1 MTVGMEASAAS
12 AVPALAPHDEPK
24 LRVVHLTTSYPRH
37 EGDFAGR
44 FVADLV
50 RGLAGHVDVSVLAPG
65 GYRDFG
71 LAYGGGLVGDLPRR
85 PWLAPLLVASMG
97 LAVRPAP
104 RPPVASRVLPVRRPA
119 RRRALVPAPG
129 LAAGAFC
136 VLARRRFVLTLHGP
150 GTAGR
155 FADLELARRHP
166 RLFGFVV
173 RRAEVVIG
181 VSEALAEAAR
191 GCGAREVR
199 TIPNGVD
206 LPASTG
212 DAAEPAEV
220 LFVGRLS
227 PEKGI
232 AELVAATQG
241 VNLVVAGDG
250 PLRHLVPG
258 ALGFVPHDKLG
269 ELYDRASVVVCPSY
283 REGLPLCVLEA
294 MAHGKPVVASAVG
307 GIPELVEDGV
317 TGFLVEPGDVAG
329 LRAAIERLLADPML
343 RRRPGR
349 PAPEPAAQ
357 RCSWER
363 VTVATVAA
371 YEGRAQTTMP
381 SLQYG
386 ASRPAAPRVARATL
400 AAWPARNGRRPS
412 VRPTRRHGLR

>member
-12 AVPALAPHDEPK
+12 ALPALADDEPR

-71 LAYGGGLVGDLPRR
+71 LAYGRGIVGNLRRR
-85 PWLAPLLVASMG
+85 PWLAPLLLASMI
-97 LAVRPAP
+97 LAVRRA
-104 RPPVASRVLPVRRPA
+104 AGRRD
-119 RRRALVPAPG
+119 LVHAHW
-129 LAAGAFC
+129 LAAGLIC
-136 VLARRRFVLTLHGP
+136 VLARRRFVLTLHGS

-166 RLFGFVV
+166 RLVRFVV

-181 VSEALAEAAR
+181 VSEVLAEAAR
-191 GCGAREVR
+191 RCGGRDVR

-206 LPASTG
+206 LPTRIG
-212 DAAEPAEV
+212 AEAELAEV

-232 AELVAATQG
+232 AELVAATPG
-241 VNLVVAGDG
+241 LNLVVAGDG
-250 PLRHLVPG
+250 PLRHLVPE
-258 ALGFVPHDKLG
+258 ALGFVSHEELG
-269 ELYDRASVVVCPSY
+269 ELYDRAAVVVCPSY

-294 MAHGKPVVASAVG
+294 MAHGRPVVASAVG

-329 LRAAIERLLADPML
+329 LRAAIERLLADPVL
-343 RRRPGR
+343 RRRLGC
-349 PAPEPAAQ
+349 AARARVAE
-357 RCSWER
+357 RCSWDR
-363 VTVATVAA
+363 VTAATLAA
-371 YEGRAQTTMP
+371 YEGSAQTTMP

-386 ASRPAAPRVARATL
+386 ASRPAAPRVARARL
-400 AAWPARNGRRPS
+400 AAWPTRNGRRPS
-412 VRPTRRHGLR
+412 PRPTSRRGLR

>member
-1 MTVGMEASAAS
+1 MTVGMEASVA
-12 AVPALAPHDEPK
+12 PALSAPVEER

-71 LAYGGGLVGDLPRR
+71 LAYGRGLVGNLRRR
-85 PWLAPLLVASMG
+85 PWLAPLLVVSMI
-97 LAVRPAP
+97 LAVRRA
-104 RPPVASRVLPVRRPA
+104 A
-119 RRRALVPAPG
+119 RRRDLVHAHW
-129 LAAGAFC
+129 LAAGAIC
-136 VLARRRFVLTLHGP
+136 VLARRRFVLTLHGS

-191 GCGAREVR
+191 RCGGRDVR
-199 TIPNGVD
+199 TIPNGVA
-206 LPASTG
+206 LPTRTG
-212 DAAEPAEV
+212 VEADPPEV

-232 AELVAATQG
+232 AELVAATEG
-241 VNLVVAGDG
+241 MNLVVAGDG

-258 ALGFVPHDKLG
+258 ALGFVPHDELG
-269 ELYDRASVVVCPSY
+269 ELYDRAAVVVCPSY

-307 GIPELVEDGV
+307 GIPEVVENGV
-317 TGFLVEPGDVAG
+317 TGYLVEPGDVAG
-329 LRAAIERLLADPML
+329 LRAAIERLLADPVL
-343 RRRPGR
+343 RRRLGR
-349 PAPEPAAQ
+349 AARARVAD

-363 VTVATVAA
+363 VTAATVAA

-386 ASRPAAPRVARATL
+386 ASRPAAPRVARARL

-412 VRPTRRHGLR
+412 LLPTRRHGLR

>member
-1 MTVGMEASAAS
+1 MTVGMEASAA
-12 AVPALAPHDEPK
+12 
-24 LRVVHLTTSYPRH
+24 RVVHLTTSYPRH

-50 RGLAGHVDVSVLAPG
+50 RGLADHVDVSVLAPG

-71 LAYGGGLVGDLPRR
+71 LAYGRGLVGNLRRR
-85 PWLAPLLVASMG
+85 PWLAPLLAVSMI
-97 LAVRPAP
+97 LAVRRAT
-104 RPPVASRVLPVRRPA
+104 RRCD
-119 RRRALVPAPG
+119 LVHAHW
-129 LAAGAFC
+129 LAAGAIC
-136 VLARRRFVLTLHGP
+136 VLARRRFVLTLHGS

-191 GCGAREVR
+191 RCGAREVR

-212 DAAEPAEV
+212 AEAEPAEV
-220 LFVGRLS
+220 LYVGRLS

-232 AELVAATQG
+232 AELVAATEG
-241 VNLVVAGDG
+241 LNLVVAGDG
-250 PLRHLVPG
+250 LLRRLVPD
-258 ALGFVPHDKLG
+258 ALGFVPHEELG
-269 ELYDRASVVVCPSY
+269 ALYDRAAVVVCPSY

-329 LRAAIERLLADPML
+329 LRAAIERLLADPLL
-343 RRRPGR
+343 RRRLGR
-349 PAPEPAAQ
+349 AGRERVAE

-363 VTVATVAA
+363 VTAATVAA

-412 VRPTRRHGLR
+412 PRPTRRHGLR

>member
-1 MTVGMEASAAS
+1 MTVGMEASAA
-12 AVPALAPHDEPK
+12 
-24 LRVVHLTTSYPRH
+24 RVVHLTTSYPRH

-50 RGLAGHVDVSVLAPG
+50 RGLARHVDVSVLAPG

-71 LAYGGGLVGDLPRR
+71 LAYGRGLVGNLRRR
-85 PWLAPLLVASMG
+85 PWLAPLLVVSMIR
-97 LAVRPAP
+97 AVRRA
-104 RPPVASRVLPVRRPA
+104 AGRRD
-119 RRRALVPAPG
+119 LVHAHW
-129 LAAGAFC
+129 LAAGAIC
-136 VLARRRFVLTLHGP
+136 VLARRRFVLTLHGS

-181 VSEALAEAAR
+181 VSDALAEAAR
-191 GCGAREVR
+191 RCGARDVR

-206 LPASTG
+206 MPTRTA
-212 DAAEPAEV
+212 DEAEPAEV

-232 AELVAATQG
+232 AELVAATEG
-241 VNLVVAGDG
+241 MNLVVAGDG
-250 PLRHLVPG
+250 PLRHLVPE
-258 ALGFVPHDKLG
+258 ALGFVPHDELG
-269 ELYDRASVVVCPSY
+269 TLYDRAAVVVCPSY

-317 TGFLVEPGDVAG
+317 TGLLVEPGDVAG

-343 RRRPGR
+343 RRRLGR
-349 PAPEPAAQ
+349 AARARVAE

-363 VTVATVAA
+363 VTTATVAA
-371 YEGRAQTTMP
+371 YEGRDQTTMP

-386 ASRPAAPRVARATL
+386 ASRPAAPRVARARL
-400 AAWPARNGRRPS
+400 AAWPTTNQRRPS
-412 VRPTRRHGLR
+412 ARPTRRHGLR